1 MSNSAEG
8 ARLCLSELACEQDMA
23 EIVELFVQELPNRL
37 AALRQAA
44 STANWHEVGRLAH
57 QLKGASGSHGFP
69 HLAAA
74 AAEVERAAC
83 IGGLE
88 AEITVALDRLAANCA
103 PTRAGSPPAAIS
115 HSPLAAARSATR

>member
-8 ARLCLSELACEQDMA
+8 ARLYFSELACEPDMA

-74 AAEVERAAC
+74 AAEVERAAR

-103 PTRAGSPPAAIS
+103 LTRAASPPTAS
-115 HSPLAAARSATR
+115 HNPLAAARSATR